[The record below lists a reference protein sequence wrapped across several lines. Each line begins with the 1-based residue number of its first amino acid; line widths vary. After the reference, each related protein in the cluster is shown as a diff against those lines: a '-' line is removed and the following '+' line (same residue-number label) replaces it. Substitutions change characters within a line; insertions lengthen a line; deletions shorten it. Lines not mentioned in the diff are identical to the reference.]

1 MFKKRNVE
9 IVSLVSGIVSSFGLE
24 KNGNTFSCRI
34 EIDTLSLHRVGF
46 KQCVLLNSIIKNG
59 TSIMSADLKLLKSK
73 GYDSS
78 ILVNILNIYFK
89 KINRKVSFGDSICD
103 LS

>member
-1 MFKKRNVE
+1 MGKTLVLT
-9 IVSLVSGIVSSFGLE
+9 LVSGIVSSFGLE
-24 KNGNTFSCRI
+24 TKNGNTLSCRI

-46 KQCVLLNSIIKNG
+46 KQCVLLNSIIKNC
-59 TSIMSADLKLLKSK
+59 TSILSADLKLLKSK

-89 KINRKVSFGDSICD
+89 RINRKVSFGDSICE